1 LTSLSKKDW
10 LEPEH
15 SNVGRMNS
23 LADIGQRLNH
33 LIAQPAQ
40 ADDAAEL
47 LTLGEEALEHWVR
60 AKGKEPTADLR
71 EGYRLLALHR
81 QGADK
86 DPSFNACRETCREL
100 VYHYNLLTME
110 PEHPDSAQRARM
122 MPLVANHLFLFISG
136 KLESQELGDFCCA
149 SKPLREKVYESLPSQ

>member
-1 LTSLSKKDW
+1 MKT
-10 LEPEH
+10 
-15 SNVGRMNS
+15 
-23 LADIGQRLNH
+23 LADIGQRLNQ
-33 LIAQPAQ
+33 LVAQPAQ
-40 ADDAAEL
+40 ASDAAEL
-47 LTLGEEALEHWVR
+47 LALGEESLEHWVL
-60 AKGKEPTADLR
+60 AKGKEPTLDLR

-110 PEHPDSAQRARM
+110 PEHPESAQRARM

-149 SKPLREKVYESLPSQ
+149 SKPIREKVDESIPVQ

>member
-1 LTSLSKKDW
+1 MAAL
-10 LEPEH
+10 
-15 SNVGRMNS
+15 NS
-23 LADIGQRLNH
+23 LADIGQRLKQ
-33 LIAQPAQ
+33 LVAQPAQ
-40 ADDAAEL
+40 VSDAAEL
-47 LTLGEEALEHWVR
+47 LALGEESLEHWVR
-60 AKGKEPTADLR
+60 AKGKEPTGDLR

-100 VYHYNLLTME
+100 VYHYNLLKLE

-149 SKPLREKVYESLPSQ
+149 SKPLREKVDESLPVQ

>member
-1 LTSLSKKDW
+1 MK
-10 LEPEH
+10 P
-15 SNVGRMNS
+15 
-23 LADIGQRLNH
+23 LADIGQRLEQLCAH
-33 LIAQPAQ
+33 GAQPA
-40 ADDAAEL
+40 DAAEL
-47 LTLGEEALEHWVR
+47 LILGEESLEHWVR
-60 AKGKEPTADLR
+60 AKGQEPTDDLR

-110 PEHPDSAQRARM
+110 PEHPESAQRARM

-149 SKPLREKVYESLPSQ
+149 SKPIREKVDEPTPVQ

>member
-1 LTSLSKKDW
+1 MK
-10 LEPEH
+10 
-15 SNVGRMNS
+15 S
-23 LADIGQRLNH
+23 LANIGQRLNQ
-33 LIAQPAQ
+33 LVAQPAQ
-40 ADDAAEL
+40 PSDAAEL
-47 LTLGEEALEHWVR
+47 LSLGEEALEHWVR
-60 AKGKEPTADLR
+60 AKGKEPTDDLR

-110 PEHPDSAQRARM
+110 TEHSESAQRARM

-149 SKPLREKVYESLPSQ
+149 SKPLREKVDESLPSQ

>member
-1 LTSLSKKDW
+1 MALKT
-10 LEPEH
+10 
-15 SNVGRMNS
+15 
-23 LADIGQRLNH
+23 LADIGQRLKQ
-33 LIAQPAQ
+33 LVAKPAHPS
-40 ADDAAEL
+40 DAAEL
-47 LTLGEEALEHWVR
+47 LALGETALEHWVR
-60 AKGKEPTADLR
+60 AKGKEPTGDLR

-110 PEHPDSAQRARM
+110 PEHPESEQRARM

-136 KLESQELGDFCCA
+136 KLESEELGDFCCA
-149 SKPLREKVYESLPSQ
+149 SKPIREKVDESAPVQ

>member
-1 LTSLSKKDW
+1 MARLK
-10 LEPEH
+10 
-15 SNVGRMNS
+15 S
-23 LADIGQRLNH
+23 LADIGQRLKQ
-33 LIAQPAQ
+33 LVAQPAQ
-40 ADDAAEL
+40 PSDAAEL
-47 LTLGEEALEHWVR
+47 LILGEEALEHWVH
-60 AKGKEPTADLR
+60 AKGKEPTGDLR

-100 VYHYNLLTME
+100 VYHYNLLKME
-110 PEHPDSAQRARM
+110 PEHPESAQRARM

-149 SKPLREKVYESLPSQ
+149 SKPLREKVDESIPAQ

>member
-1 LTSLSKKDW
+1 MK
-10 LEPEH
+10 
-15 SNVGRMNS
+15 S
-23 LADIGQRLNH
+23 LADIGQRLNQ
-33 LIAQPAQ
+33 LVAQPAQ
-40 ADDAAEL
+40 PSDAAEL

-60 AKGKEPTADLR
+60 AKEKEPTEDLR

-149 SKPLREKVYESLPSQ
+149 SKPIREKVDESAPVQ